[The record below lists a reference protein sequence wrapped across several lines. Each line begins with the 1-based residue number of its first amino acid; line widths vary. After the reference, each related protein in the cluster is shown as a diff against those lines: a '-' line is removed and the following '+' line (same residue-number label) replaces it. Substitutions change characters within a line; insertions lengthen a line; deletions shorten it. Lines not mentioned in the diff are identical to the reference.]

1 MPHGEERSP
10 REAKRPQEA
19 GRETAGREKWR
30 RRLWEVGGGRGRQR
44 PRSKGARE
52 DSLQVSNLP
61 TNIPRSAKYC
71 CFPGRP
77 KLETVSAY
85 NLGRGPGSLLC
96 LRYPMT
102 GARAE
107 VRRSSLMGGWRAG
120 LVLNVH
126 LAPQQRPP
134 LHTIHKGTQ
143 TQLPPHGAAPSAA
156 HSSHG
161 AESRVRVRGRGSTY
175 TYIHI
180 YIYNSDSLYKV
191 REEKKGRGTLLGHHN
206 RPRGLSPHPTG
217 PQPALGRLGWFTSH
231 WSTCSWG
238 WQNTESAAD
247 SRHPAL
253 PPWLHS
259 GPPAARAGSS
269 TLLWS
274 TPPELC

>member
-1 MPHGEERSP
+1 MEE
-10 REAKRPQEA
+10 EI
-19 GRETAGREKWR
+19 
-30 RRLWEVGGGRGRQR
+30 VGGGRGGQR

-52 DSLQVSNLP
+52 DSLQVSTLP

-77 KLETVSAY
+77 KLETVSAH

-96 LRYPMT
+96 LPCPMR
-102 GARAE
+102 GPRAE

-126 LAPQQRPP
+126 LAPQQQRPP

-143 TQLPPHGAAPSAA
+143 TLLLPHGTAPSAA
-156 HSSHG
+156 HSAQG
-161 AESRVRVRGRGSTY
+161 AGSRVQRVWGRGAH
-175 TYIHI
+175 IRI

-191 REEKKGRGTLLGHHN
+191 GEEKKGRGNPAWSPQQTLWFEPPPH
-206 RPRGLSPHPTG
+206 RP
-217 PQPALGRLGWFTSH
+217 PASSRSVGWFTSH
-231 WSTCSWG
+231 WSMCSWG

-247 SRHPAL
+247 SWRPVR

-269 TLLWS
+269 MLPWS